1 MAKEAGT
8 KIRMS
13 LFCMSFERKIALAG
27 AACLSVFVA
36 GCGAGYRPVV
46 TPTNPA
52 GPPAQPS
59 SFATVVSSV
68 SSTAAGV
75 VNVVDYSGDTVLAQ
89 APVGP
94 GPIAFLL
101 DQTGVNGFTFNSDGT
116 VSDFPANST
125 LQENKVVV
133 TTLPA
138 NAQPFGFMAPSAQL
152 WTTDLASNDVDV
164 FTGAQ
169 PAVFKIAIP
178 VDPTPIM
185 VIGPTAS
192 AQRNYAITQGAVT
205 NTTCNNTPTSGPAGV
220 ADAIEATSDTISAKL
235 PLGKCPVYAVQT
247 PDSQRVYVLNRGDDT
262 ITVINSQTN
271 TLDNQCP
278 PPTGCVNKSGQ
289 LYFSHPLLPL
299 STGAV
304 ATTGITP
311 LNGTTGMPA
320 VAGPVYAEYNLAT
333 QQLVVSDFAGGTISI
348 IDVSLDSYGNDS
360 PTFGTTYTV
369 NVGTTAT
376 PNPTSV
382 TVLYDGSRA
391 YTANQNDDTTGNG
404 TGNGTV
410 TIINLSSHTVE
421 KTLQVNGHPRTVV
434 STQNSQEGKVYV
446 GSPDSPYLTIIRT
459 DQDIVDTTV
468 LVQGNVVDVRVSSQ
482 NGNSGN
488 ANITSR
494 QPGYGLPCNLSTQQI
509 GTSPSIIQC
518 REQSTTQ

>member
-1 MAKEAGT
+1 
-8 KIRMS
+8 MS
-13 LFCMSFERKIALAG
+13 LFCISFERKIALAG
-27 AACLSVFVA
+27 AAFMSAFLA

-46 TPTNPA
+46 TPTNPS

-59 SFATVVSSV
+59 AFATVVSSP
-68 SSTAAGV
+68 SPTSPGV

-94 GPIAFLL
+94 GPIAFTL

-125 LQENKVVV
+125 LQANKVVV

-138 NAQPFGFMAPSAQL
+138 GAQPFGFMAPSAQL
-152 WTTDLASNDVDV
+152 WTTDLTSNDVDL
-164 FTGAQ
+164 FTGTQ
-169 PAVFKIAIP
+169 PAIFKIAIP

-185 VIGPTAS
+185 VIGPTAA
-192 AQRNYAITQGAVT
+192 AQREYAITQGAVS
-205 NTTCNNTPTSGPAGV
+205 NTLCNTSPSSGPMGV
-220 ADAIEATSDTISAKL
+220 ADAIETASDTISAKL
-235 PLGKCPVYAVQT
+235 PIGKCPVYAVQT

-278 PPTGCVNKSGQ
+278 PPTGCVNKAGQ
-289 LYFSHPLLPL
+289 TYFSHPTLPL

-304 ATTGITP
+304 TATGITP
-311 LNGTTGMPA
+311 PNGTAGMPA
-320 VAGPVYAEYNLAT
+320 VAEPVYAEYNLAT
-333 QQLVVSDFAGGTISI
+333 QQLVVADYAGGTITI
-348 IDVSLDSYGNDS
+348 IDVSLDSFGNDS
-360 PTFGTTYTV
+360 QTFGTTYTV
-369 NVGTTAT
+369 KIGNGTT

-391 YTANQNDDTTGNG
+391 YTANQNDDSTGTG
-404 TGNGTV
+404 SGNGTV
-410 TIINLSSHTVE
+410 TIVNVSSHTVE

-434 STQNSQEGKVYV
+434 STQNSLQGKVYV

-482 NGNSGN
+482 NGSSGN
-488 ANITSR
+488 SNVTSR
-494 QPGYGLPCNLSTQQI
+494 QPGYGTPCNLSAQQI
-509 GTSPSIIQC
+509 GTVSSLEQC
-518 REQSTTQ
+518 REQTLP